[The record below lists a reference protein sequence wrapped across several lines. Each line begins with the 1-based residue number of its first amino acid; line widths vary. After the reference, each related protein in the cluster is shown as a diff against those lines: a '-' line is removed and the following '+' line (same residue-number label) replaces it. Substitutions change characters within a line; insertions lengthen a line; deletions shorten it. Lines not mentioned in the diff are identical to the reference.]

1 MPPQGE
7 STGIAIEDGVL
18 IARILSQHTTK
29 TEATRT
35 EVTRSIEQ
43 LFADYE
49 SVRRPEIDKHYKAAE
64 KMSKMV
70 SSKPAGM
77 RGLLMDLVTII
88 ILSIK
93 KRQRTDV
100 FKGDVRSI
108 ELPV

>member
-18 IARILSQHTTK
+18 IARILSQHRTK
-29 TEATRT
+29 P
-35 EVTRSIEQ
+35 VEQ
-43 LFADYE
+43 LFSDFA
-49 SVRRPEIDKHYKAAE
+49 SVRNADIDKHYKAAE

-70 SSKPAGM
+70 SSKPPGV
-77 RGLLMDLVTII
+77 RGLLMDMMTMVWLI
-88 ILSIK
+88 IK
-93 KRQRTDV
+93 KRQRADI